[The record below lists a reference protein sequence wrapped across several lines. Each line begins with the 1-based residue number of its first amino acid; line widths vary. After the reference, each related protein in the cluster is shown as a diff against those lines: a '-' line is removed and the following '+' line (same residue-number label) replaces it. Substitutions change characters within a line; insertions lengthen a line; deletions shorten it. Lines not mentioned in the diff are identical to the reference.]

1 VADKR
6 PTQRDVSPQRMT
18 GSAFPMACALRAA
31 AALSPPGG
39 PAMPHDV
46 DHNAILDRLAAAR
59 GGVRNVFETID
70 PARTA
75 HLVIDMQN
83 GFVEE
88 GAPVEVPMA
97 RTISPNINRISAAIR
112 AAGGLNVF
120 VQYTTP
126 DDVDDC
132 WSIMMT
138 RLGGLSTAHREGFR
152 PGAHH
157 WQLWPELEVLEGDLV
172 LPKGRFSAFTPG
184 TSPVKEALQAAAIDT
199 VIVTGTLTNV
209 CCESTAR
216 DAMQHNYRVIMAADA
231 NAALSDEEHA
241 GALNSLGF
249 AFADIRPT
257 EEINE
262 LLSK

>member
-1 VADKR
+1 
-6 PTQRDVSPQRMT
+6 
-18 GSAFPMACALRAA
+18 
-31 AALSPPGG
+31 
-39 PAMPHDV
+39 MPHAV

-59 GGVRNVFETID
+59 GGVRNVFPAID
-70 PARTA
+70 PKRTA

-83 GFVEE
+83 GFVEP

-97 RTISPNINRISAAIR
+97 RTISANINRISAAIR

-126 DDVDDC
+126 DDIDDC

-138 RLGGLSTAHREGFR
+138 RLGGLSAAHREGFR
-152 PGAHH
+152 EGAHH
-157 WQLWPELEVLEGDLV
+157 WQLWPALGVSEGDLA

-184 TSPVKEALQAAAIDT
+184 TSPVKDALQAAGIDT

-231 NAALSDEEHA
+231 NAALSDTEHEA
-241 GALNSLGF
+241 SLNSLGF
-249 AFADIRPT
+249 AFADIRST
-257 EEINE
+257 EEIE
-262 LLSK
+262 GLLAV